1 MKKGKAAVFLDRDG
15 TINIDYGYVYQKDK
29 LRFIDGSIEAL
40 RLLQQN
46 GYLLIIVT
54 NQSGIARGY
63 YSKEDFL
70 ELNEWM
76 LSDLKK
82 KGIKIAKVYYCPHH
96 PNGKIEK
103 YKMDCNCRKPK
114 LGMYEEAI
122 KDFDIDLSQSYAIGD
137 KIRDSAIC
145 ENTSCRGYLIS
156 SLEKENIV
164 DGVKSGKYR
173 NTEYAED
180 LLTAAKKIVGGN

>member
-1 MKKGKAAVFLDRDG
+1 MNKAVFLDRDG
-15 TINIDYGYVYQKDK
+15 TINIDKAYLSRIEDFEYIPGVIEG
-29 LRFIDGSIEAL
+29 LRMLQDAGFI
-40 RLLQQN
+40 
-46 GYLLIIVT
+46 LIIVT

-114 LGMYEEAI
+114 LGMYEKAI
-122 KDFDIDLSQSYAIGD
+122 KDFDIDLSQSYSIGD

-164 DGVKSGKYR
+164 DGVKSGKYK
-173 NTEYAED
+173 NIEYAED
-180 LLTAAKKIVGGN
+180 LLTAAKKIIGGN